1 MAVTEAQVRAAF
13 QVVSQASSVEQANEL
28 LGSELAPLFNH
39 GASGE
44 GFSEFEAPAGDP
56 LQISLAFPKVSFET
70 IVSGVA
76 AGTYGSS
83 TQVPVVTVDKYGRI
97 LDVTL
102 ADIGEAGPTGPA
114 SGDLSGT
121 YPAPTVSGLSGHALP
136 ALGATSG
143 GLRWTG
149 SSWTLDPTSY
159 ALAIHA
165 HAYLPIS
172 NPVFTGIL
180 SGPNIRVSSLAS
192 SFVKSDS
199 LGNLV
204 NGTISVSD
212 LPAHTHAYLP
222 IENPTYTGL
231 LTGPRATLT
240 EFGKLRDRVGNPSFG
255 ALYAAGVTPATAN
268 YALAMTD
275 SGTEVY
281 LGASE
286 KVVLV
291 VNGVGKLTVDAD
303 EMNLASGVA
312 LKLNAVTVIDSS
324 RNANFA
330 SITATTCSGIGTRP
344 VVARPAG
351 NLEPQDP
358 ATFLGTIGAAPS
370 SHAHPYLPIANPT
383 FTGVLTG
390 PTAAFTNLTATGS
403 PVFGATSGGSRGITI
418 DSQSGTASGVNLS
431 DGGVTRASLQLYG
444 GAAWRVVARDTGG
457 VEIDT
462 PFYVDL
468 VAGGKLT
475 IGGTARTTNFKGAIE
490 IGATTVIDASRNITG
505 TTVKGL
511 NAAGIGIRPA
521 VALADG
527 TFDDQDAAT
536 FRGTIGAAAAVHD
549 HTSITGSAAKLTTP
563 RSIGMSGDGT
573 WSVSF
578 DGSTNVSGAMT
589 LASIITAGGPVGS
602 ATKAPQFTWDSKGR
616 LTAVDEV
623 AITPAWSSITSKPTT
638 FSGLNV
644 TMLASDIPNHASRHH
659 WDGADPLVGQSIAG
673 LRTTSSPTFYNLNI
687 SEGIYFL
694 SNSNSIS
701 TSLSDTI
708 FRTDGSVR
716 FRISPSEIRAT
727 VQFRAPFGGFD
738 NLSGGGNVR
747 ADSSGQLVV
756 GSLLESEL
764 PAHTHPYLPITNPA
778 FTGSLSGPSA
788 SFTGLVSASS
798 FHASSNGLG
807 ENFRVGDDL
816 WIGDVNLSH
825 TALLKGYSDPTRAFL
840 KFGTSGPVFGS
851 NGSVFSISHLTG
863 STSRLVT
870 VSSGGELG
878 ATSWAN
884 DGPWLPLS
892 GAARVSGWVAFDSA
906 VYSTSIIGFSGYTL
920 HQLSIEA
927 HTAFSFTGAAVSFL
941 SVVSFGSSVQSSNS
955 FSFLPVSQTATL
967 GDYGSNKASIP
978 STSTTVYLKEGTG
991 TQHRNYSAPIL
1002 PDGQIQIY
1010 YGMRYGAPINSPQL
1024 FAAPDHA
1031 IYNAIGEEIAS
1042 PSSAV
1047 SVFGV
1052 MIVQARGGDLFV
1064 LNRGNLT

>member
-13 QVVSQASSVEQANEL
+13 QVVSQASSVTQANEL
-28 LGSELAPLFNH
+28 LGSELAPLFNQ

-44 GFSEFEAPAGDP
+44 GFSEFEAPVGDP

-70 IVSGVA
+70 SVSGVA

-83 TQVPVVTVDKYGRI
+83 TQVPVVTVDKYGRV

-114 SGDLSGT
+114 SGDLSGE
-121 YPAPTVSGLSGHALP
+121 YPSPTVSGLSGHALP

-149 SSWTLDPTSY
+149 ASWVLDATSY
-159 ALAIHA
+159 ALSVHA
-165 HAYLPIS
+165 HDYLPTS
-172 NPVFTGIL
+172 NPAFTGIL
-180 SGPNIRVSSLAS
+180 YQDGIQRIASDGTGWFQYLNSSALVGSTIR
-192 SFVKSDS
+192 
-199 LGNLV
+199 
-204 NGTISVSD
+204 
-212 LPAHTHAYLP
+212 P
-222 IENPTYTGL
+222 
-231 LTGPRATLT
+231 
-240 EFGKLRDRVGNPSFG
+240 
-255 ALYAAGVTPATAN
+255 
-268 YALAMTD
+268 
-275 SGTEVY
+275 
-281 LGASE
+281 
-286 KVVLV
+286 LV
-291 VNGVGKLTVDAD
+291 V
-303 EMNLASGVA
+303 
-312 LKLNAVTVIDSS
+312 
-324 RNANFA
+324 R
-330 SITATTCSGIGTRP
+330 
-344 VVARPAG
+344 
-351 NLEPQDP
+351 
-358 ATFLGTIGAAPS
+358 
-370 SHAHPYLPIANPT
+370 
-383 FTGVLTG
+383 
-390 PTAAFTNLTATGS
+390 
-403 PVFGATSGGSRGITI
+403 
-418 DSQSGTASGVNLS
+418 
-431 DGGVTRASLQLYG
+431 
-444 GAAWRVVARDTGG
+444 
-457 VEIDT
+457 
-462 PFYVDL
+462 
-468 VAGGKLT
+468 
-475 IGGTARTTNFKGAIE
+475 
-490 IGATTVIDASRNITG
+490 
-505 TTVKGL
+505 
-511 NAAGIGIRPA
+511 
-521 VALADG
+521 ADG
-527 TFDDQDAAT
+527 LFVDQDAAT
-536 FRGTIGAAAAVHD
+536 FRGTISAAAAVHD

-563 RSIGMSGDGT
+563 RSIGMTGDGT

-578 DGSTNVSGAMT
+578 DGSANASGAMT

-638 FSGLNV
+638 FSGLGV

-659 WDGADPLVGQSIAG
+659 WDGADPLDGQSIAG

-687 SEGIYFL
+687 SEGIYFS

-708 FRTDGSVR
+708 FRTDGTVR

-747 ADSSGQLVV
+747 ADSSGRLVV
-756 GSLLESEL
+756 GGLLESEL
-764 PAHTHPYLPITNPA
+764 PFHTHSYLPIVDPA

-788 SFTGLVSASS
+788 SFSGLVSASS
-798 FHASSNGLG
+798 FHASSNGVG

-906 VYSTSIIGFSGYTL
+906 VYPTSTIRFSGYTL

-927 HTAFSFTGAAVSFL
+927 HTAFSFTGASVSFL
-941 SVVSFGSSVQSSNS
+941 SAVSFGSSVQASNS
-955 FSFLPVSQTATL
+955 FSFLPVFQTARL
-967 GDYGSNKASIP
+967 GSYGSNKAAIP
-978 STSTTVYLKEGTG
+978 STSTTVYLEEGTG
-991 TQHRNYSAPIL
+991 YQYRNYSAPIL

-1010 YGMRYGAPINSPQL
+1010 YGMNYGPPIIPPQL
-1024 FAAPDHA
+1024 FAAADHV
-1031 IYNAIGEEIAS
+1031 IYNALGEILAS

-1052 MIVQARGGDLFV
+1052 MIVQARDGDLFV
-1064 LNRGNLT
+1064 LNRGDLT